1 MPWKSYLR
9 NPNYQNF
16 ILTRKQKV
24 QELVSYQKKASWLS
38 DSISKPKQLISLH
51 FPNKTLVCGPNAL
64 KVNDIMK
71 FQTKS
76 TVDGFRN
83 YFSNLNSILLK
94 KLLASPK
101 NYVFNYAIQ
110 YYMHCFQGDASHLTN
125 TTGIIKSKILIRQR
139 TMPRGKRY
147 C

>member
-1 MPWKSYLR
+1 
-9 NPNYQNF
+9 
-16 ILTRKQKV
+16 
-24 QELVSYQKKASWLS
+24 
-38 DSISKPKQLISLH
+38 
-51 FPNKTLVCGPNAL
+51 
-64 KVNDIMK
+64 MK

-76 TVDGFRN
+76 TVDAFRN

-94 KLLASPK
+94 KLLASLK

-125 TTGIIKSKILIRQR
+125 TTGIKKAKILIRQS
-139 TMPRGKRY
+139 TMPMGQRY